1 MAQNAQE
8 AYEQGYADG
17 LSMAEQMRWQGTP
30 IGTLL
35 KGSRYRPD
43 QNYRVAYNIGFKHA
57 MIASH
62 RVEWAPPGD
71 EETVYQKTGFP
82 SSPHGLLH

>member
-1 MAQNAQE
+1 MAQNAQD

-35 KGSRYRPD
+35 KRSRYRPD
-43 QNYRVAYNIGFKHA
+43 QDYRVAYNTGFKHA
-57 MIASH
+57 MTASH
-62 RVEWAPPGD
+62 RVEWVPPTD
-71 EETVYQKTGFP
+71 EGIRPLRRLKAEPLV
-82 SSPHGLLH
+82 